1 LRIPLLL
8 PLMLV
13 ALSLFAQDPKAQR
26 PSPPG
31 QATFS
36 FAGDNK
42 KITVDYSRPSMKG
55 RKIMGELVPYDKV
68 WRTGANDAT
77 LFTTEA
83 NLEFGGAKVPA
94 GKYTLFTI
102 PGKDTWTV
110 IVNQETGQWGNKY
123 NEAKDLVRVKVKPAH
138 LEQPV
143 EQFTISLEHTGE
155 KSGVMKL
162 EWENTSVPV
171 EFSEK

>member
-1 LRIPLLL
+1 MRIRLLL

-94 GKYTLFTI
+94 DVSL
-102 PGKDTWTV
+102 PSAAAQDTNFSRQSMMSAFSV
-110 IVNQETGQWGNKY
+110 
-123 NEAKDLVRVKVKPAH
+123 
-138 LEQPV
+138 
-143 EQFTISLEHTGE
+143 
-155 KSGVMKL
+155 
-162 EWENTSVPV
+162 SVP
-171 EFSEK
+171 EKIRTMLSYPTPRVSGRK